1 MRTQEIPNMQDIT
14 TMDLNGK
21 DLAIH
26 SLPATTGVKQKP
38 SEIVLKSLPYKT
50 RHTLNFR
57 RNILYGKG
65 FEQPEYNLY
74 EISAAEDADGIIRR
88 TIQKK
93 RALMAKAGWSLTG
106 LNNRTVEY
114 LKMRF
119 MQIGLAQGQSMNLLI
134 KETGGDLVRF
144 HNAFWVKRRNKDNSG
159 GRPRLVK
166 TGAGTKTLQPV
177 AAYFRIAPE
186 TMRIKTDKYGNPKK
200 YMQMMPDG
208 RYEEYNVDD
217 IIHFYFNRRA
227 GISISCPGLMP
238 AIDDVRALRRI
249 EEQVEVLIDQH
260 LFPLFT
266 LTIGTDELPVQ
277 TYADGT
283 TEVDVWTNKIEEMP
297 SSGGLV
303 TSHRHKFDVLQSKE
317 VLSVEKYLEHF
328 KKRAFTSAGMSNL
341 DMGEGDGMNRS
352 TADNASQ
359 ILIEDV
365 KDYQDEFKEF
375 LEFEVI
381 NELLLERFDIN
392 VLTEANKV
400 TFSWEEIDLESMMKM
415 ENHNSVMHTMN
426 QITEDEM
433 RQRNNNKI
441 IDDDETRSKL
451 YMHTHDKVKIDW
463 DTEAA
468 KEIAAAKPVA
478 TGSTSSGSGS
488 GSSKS
493 SNTAKNKNQPT
504 NQHGKKSGPEKRKS
518 STTLKAIQLSHILGD
533 FNKSN
538 RDYTKVK
545 ATQWCFSLD
554 FPKSAKDFSSRI
566 LKYID
571 NSVDNT
577 YDKIASGTPSH
588 LAKDTFVENLI
599 SLLDTLE

>member
-1 MRTQEIPNMQDIT
+1 MHDIQIVNT
-14 TMDLNGK
+14 KKGH
-21 DLAIH
+21 DLALN
-26 SLPATTGVKQKP
+26 SLPAVTGAKNKP
-38 SEIVLKSLPYKT
+38 SEIRLKSLPYKT

-57 RNILYGKG
+57 KYNLYGKG
-65 FEQPEYNLY
+65 YEQPEYNLY

-106 LNNRTVEY
+106 LNNRTVDY

-119 MQIGLAQGQSMNLLI
+119 MQIGLAQGQSMSLLI

-144 HNAFWVKRRNKDNSG
+144 HNAFWHKRRSKDNSG
-159 GRPRLVK
+159 GKARLVK
-166 TGAGTKTLQPV
+166 TAGGTKTLQPV

-186 TMRIKTDKYGNPKK
+186 TMKIKTDKYGNPKK
-200 YMQMMPDG
+200 YMQQMPDG
-208 RYEEYNVDD
+208 RYEEYNVED

-227 GISISCPGLMP
+227 GLNFACPGLMP
-238 AIDDVRALRRI
+238 AVDDVRALRRI

-266 LTIGTDELPVQ
+266 LTIGTDELPVEV
-277 TYADGT
+277 YPDGT
-283 TEVDVWTNKIEEMP
+283 TEVDVWTKKIEEMP

-303 TSHRHKFDVLQSKE
+303 TSHRHKFDVLSSNE
-317 VLSVEKYLEHF
+317 VLAVDKYLDHF

-375 LEFEVI
+375 LEYEVI
-381 NELLLERFDIN
+381 NELLLERYDVN
-392 VLTEANKV
+392 VLQEQNIV

-415 ENHNSVMHTMN
+415 ENHNAVMHTMN

-433 RQRNNNKI
+433 RQRNRQQI

-451 YMHTHDKVKIDW
+451 YMHTYQKQIIDW
-463 DTEAA
+463 ETEAA
-468 KEIAAAKPVA
+468 KDIAKSKPA
-478 TGSTSSGSGS
+478 TTGSSSGGSGSTSKK
-488 GSSKS
+488 SSK
-493 SNTAKNKNQPT
+493 TASNKNQPT

-518 STTLKAIQLSHILGD
+518 SMSMRAIQLAHILGD
-533 FNKSN
+533 ITKSD
-538 RDYTKVK
+538 RDFTKVRV
-545 ATQWCFSLD
+545 TNWCFSLD
-554 FPKSAKDFSSRI
+554 FTKSAQDFSTR
-566 LKYID
+566 LLDYID
-571 NSVDNT
+571 KSVDNT
-577 YDKIASGTPSH
+577 YEKIESGTQSH
-588 LAKDTFVENLI
+588 LAKDTFVQGLIQLIENL
-599 SLLDTLE
+599 E